1 MRLPSVLELTRSPA
15 AVGALLINLA
25 PLAGVLAWGWKGGAL
40 VVLYWLEN
48 IVVGVVNVARMASS
62 GVANGPIGLGAAVLT
77 IPFFCVHFGMF
88 CLVHGMFVLL
98 LFANVTPTNDLN
110 PFKLI
115 GSALTVAP
123 HMAAVIGMIAIW
135 KVALFVTRFIG
146 GGEFRRTN
154 PAELMMAPYGRVVF
168 IHIAIFAGAFAL
180 AALGQPIL
188 GVIALVAV
196 KTAYDVLAEAN
207 DDRRR
212 QLVKPVRESAAPP
225 PG

>member
-1 MRLPSVLELTRSPA
+1 LELARSPA
-15 AVGALLINLA
+15 AMGALLINLA

-88 CLVHGMFVLL
+88 CLVHGMFVLF
-98 LFANVTPTNDLN
+98 LFADVTPTNDLN
-110 PFKLI
+110 PFSLVS
-115 GSALTVAP
+115 SALAVAP
-123 HMAAVIGMIAIW
+123 HMAAVIGMITIW

-154 PAELMMAPYGRVVF
+154 PAELMMAPYGRIVF

-180 AALGQPIL
+180 AALGQPII
-188 GVIALVAV
+188 GVIALVVLKA
-196 KTAYDVLAEAN
+196 AYDVLAEAN
-207 DDRRR
+207 EERRR
-212 QLVKPVRESAAPP
+212 LPFRPVGESAAQPP
-225 PG
+225 R

>member
-1 MRLPSVLELTRSPA
+1 MRLPSVLELARSPA
-15 AVGALLINLA
+15 AMGALLINLA

-88 CLVHGMFVLL
+88 CLVHGMFVLF
-98 LFANVTPTNDLN
+98 LFADVTPTNDLN
-110 PFKLI
+110 PFSLVS
-115 GSALTVAP
+115 SALAVAP
-123 HMAAVIGMIAIW
+123 HMAAVIGMITIW

-154 PAELMMAPYGRVVF
+154 PAELMMAPYGRIVF

-180 AALGQPIL
+180 AALGQPII
-188 GVIALVAV
+188 GVIALVVLKA
-196 KTAYDVLAEAN
+196 AYDVLAEAN
-207 DDRRR
+207 EERRR
-212 QLVKPVRESAAPP
+212 LPFRPVGESAAQPP
-225 PG
+225 R